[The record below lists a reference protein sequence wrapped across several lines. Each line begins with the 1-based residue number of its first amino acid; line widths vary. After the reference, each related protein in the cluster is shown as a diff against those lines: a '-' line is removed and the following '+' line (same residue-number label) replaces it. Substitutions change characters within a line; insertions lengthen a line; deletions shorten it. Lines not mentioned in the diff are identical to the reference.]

1 MDIFMFV
8 LSCLTYFFIITCMV
22 FVIKEYADCPI
33 GAIFAA
39 IIGVMFGIFVK
50 PLLYIWFF
58 NLFIAPLLPFELTIP
73 YWSMVAICF
82 FSVFLNMKVDL
93 KKH

>member
-1 MDIFMFV
+1 MNALMFV
-8 LSCLTYFFIITCMV
+8 LSCLAYFFIVVCMT
-22 FVIKEYADCPI
+22 FVITECENSLI

-39 IIGVMFGIFVK
+39 ISVIMLGLFVK

-73 YWSMVAICF
+73 YWNMVAICF
-82 FSVFLNMKVDL
+82 FFGFLNMKVDF
-93 KKH
+93 KKN

>member
-1 MDIFMFV
+1 MNVFMFV
-8 LSCLTYFFIITCMV
+8 LSCLAYFLIIACMAY
-22 FVIKEYADCPI
+22 VIKEYENCPF
-33 GAIFAA
+33 GAVFAA
-39 IIGVMFGIFVK
+39 INCVMLGLFVK

-82 FSVFLNMKVDL
+82 FSGFLNMRVSL

>member
-1 MDIFMFV
+1 MDAFMFA
-8 LSCLTYFFIITCMV
+8 LSCFAYFFIIVCMV
-22 FVIKEYADCPI
+22 FVIKECEVSPI
-33 GAIFAA
+33 GIIFAE
-39 IIGVMFGIFVK
+39 IIGVMLGLFVK

-93 KKH
+93 KKN

>member
-1 MDIFMFV
+1 MDAFMFV
-8 LSCLTYFFIITCMV
+8 LSCLAYFFIIACMT
-22 FVIKEYADCPI
+22 FVIEKYEDCPV
-33 GAIFAA
+33 GAIFAE
-39 IIGVMFGIFVK
+39 IIAVMLGIFVK

-82 FSVFLNMKVDL
+82 FSVFLNMKVDP

>member
-1 MDIFMFV
+1 MFV
-8 LSCLTYFFIITCMV
+8 LSCLIYFFIVACMT
-22 FVIKEYADCPI
+22 FVIKECEDSPI
-33 GAIFAA
+33 EVIFAA
-39 IIGVMFGIFVK
+39 ITVVMLGLFVK

-58 NLFIAPLLPFELTIP
+58 NLFIAPLLPFELTVP

-93 KKH
+93 KKN